1 MLRLAYDKNPF
12 SNSWRITATSEAFR
26 LLLSRL
32 STKGPSGL
40 TAELKKWKIPV
51 QICEA
56 KASTLQEKTKLVVEL
71 SSEDLI
77 VLSRALNNL
86 AEESATVETSLIE
99 LGVIHGDAWSLD
111 LQLRKQ
117 DYDVEFSQDYSKAY
131 IGFGTWEAVL
141 FHEPASVEQ
150 FEAIPAALN
159 KWASYPRFLER
170 EATEQ
175 TLSPT
180 LMREIYQEL
189 LANETFAELHFD
201 HPLVVR
207 YGSISTGGK
216 LWLAVDETEVILPPA
231 TILSGNYEVDIR
243 NFFLYLEIIL
253 ELSSI
258 VDAQSFLWG
267 DTADARPASERR
279 PIADLRLEDSLW
291 DIFSD
296 NFIELSDG
304 AELPSTV
311 REMFFRRLHSG

>member
-1 MLRLAYDKNPF
+1 
-12 SNSWRITATSEAFR
+12 
-26 LLLSRL
+26 
-32 STKGPSGL
+32 
-40 TAELKKWKIPV
+40 
-51 QICEA
+51 
-56 KASTLQEKTKLVVEL
+56 
-71 SSEDLI
+71 
-77 VLSRALNNL
+77 
-86 AEESATVETSLIE
+86 
-99 LGVIHGDAWSLD
+99 
-111 LQLRKQ
+111 
-117 DYDVEFSQDYSKAY
+117 
-131 IGFGTWEAVL
+131 
-141 FHEPASVEQ
+141 
-150 FEAIPAALN
+150 
-159 KWASYPRFLER
+159 
-170 EATEQ
+170 
-175 TLSPT
+175 
-180 LMREIYQEL
+180 MREIYQEL